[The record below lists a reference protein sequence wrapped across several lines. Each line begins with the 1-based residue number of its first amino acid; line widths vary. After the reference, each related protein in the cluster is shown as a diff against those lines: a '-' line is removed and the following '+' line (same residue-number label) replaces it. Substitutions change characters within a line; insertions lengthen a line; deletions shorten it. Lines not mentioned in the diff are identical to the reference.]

1 MCKQITETLSGRIKN
16 IGRTIIMKT
25 NKQNIDLIEKYLDDK
40 LDPQELDLF
49 NRKLREDPEFHRLY
63 FDMDRLVEG
72 IRLSARTTT
81 LEEKL
86 ANLEGALPFQKSDG
100 KKNDTPVISLRER
113 MMQYK
118 GAIAAAITLL
128 FVAAFALTTLDFG
141 TDPGKLYAKY
151 QEPFDNY
158 SGQKRS
164 VSVEEVE
171 LSEMAFQFYDQG
183 DYQQALDIFIQLE
196 NQAEA
201 DVDPSVSR
209 WLYMGN
215 AYMELG
221 NMDSAI
227 SMFRNVIDRNSGLVV
242 QAKWYMALCYLK
254 QENLEIARTMF
265 TELAEQGKYKSA
277 ESARI
282 LDKID

>member
-1 MCKQITETLSGRIKN
+1 
-16 IGRTIIMKT
+16 MKT

-49 NRKLREDPEFHRLY
+49 NRKLQEDPEFHRLY

-100 KKNDTPVISLRER
+100 KKNDTPVISLWER
-113 MMQYK
+113 MKQYK
-118 GAIAAAITLL
+118 GAIAAAVTLL
-128 FVAAFALTTLDFG
+128 FAATFALTTLDSG

-158 SGQKRS
+158 PGKKRS
-164 VSVEEVE
+164 VSAEEVK
-171 LSEMAFQFYDQG
+171 LSEKAFQFYDQG
-183 DYQQALDIFIQLE
+183 DYRQAIEIFEQLE
-196 NQAEA
+196 NQVGVDE
-201 DVDPSVSR
+201 DPSVSR

-215 AYMELG
+215 SYMEMG
-221 NMDSAI
+221 NMDNAI
-227 SMFRNVIDRNSGLVV
+227 SMFRRVIDRNSGLVV
-242 QAKWYMALCYLK
+242 QAKWYLALCYLK
-254 QENLEIARTMF
+254 QENLEVARKLF
-265 TELAEQGKYKSA
+265 RELAEQGKYKSD